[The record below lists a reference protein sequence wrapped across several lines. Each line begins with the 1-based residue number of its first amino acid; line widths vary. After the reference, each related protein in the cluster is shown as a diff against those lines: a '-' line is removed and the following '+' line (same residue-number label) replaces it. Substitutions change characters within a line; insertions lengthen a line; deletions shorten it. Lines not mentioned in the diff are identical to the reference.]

1 MLSVFFIFFS
11 RKPDFYL
18 QRVNKIVKDLLEM
31 KTFLDFEARSVNYGL
46 LLLTFFVDNVLTF
59 FNYSAVSP
67 PFSTFSNISYNVPQ
81 TPITSISSN
90 IDVVAE
96 FLKIV
101 AQYEQNKETCKA
113 GTEFNLGEGVIKQY
127 GKNRFKQQ
135 ALVAVNRAN
144 FLTRI
149 WKEAEPEVLNSEYL
163 FYTQVRNFVEG
174 DDEIFA
180 AGNCY
185 DYMEFKDYYLFCP
198 YAYRMEDGRIN
209 VKDLS
214 VEYDYLGNTSEFFYS
229 ARVNAGKL
237 QNFNFT
243 NGKSQLVKVKI

>member
-1 MLSVFFIFFS
+1 
-11 RKPDFYL
+11 
-18 QRVNKIVKDLLEM
+18 
-31 KTFLDFEARSVNYGL
+31 
-46 LLLTFFVDNVLTF
+46 
-59 FNYSAVSP
+59 
-67 PFSTFSNISYNVPQ
+67 
-81 TPITSISSN
+81 
-90 IDVVAE
+90 VAE

-101 AQYEQNKETCKA
+101 AKYEQNKETCKA
-113 GTEFNLGEGVIKQY
+113 GTQFNLGKGVIKQY

-149 WKEAEPEVLNSEYL
+149 WQEAEPQVLNSEYL
-163 FYTQVRNFVEG
+163 FYTQVRNIVEG

-185 DYMEFKDYYLFCP
+185 DWMEFKDYYLFCP
-198 YAYRMEDGRIN
+198 YAYRQEDGRIN

-237 QNFNFT
+237 KNFNFT
-243 NGKSQLVKVKI
+243 YGKYNILFFFTP

>member
-1 MLSVFFIFFS
+1 MRDVYHWLC
-11 RKPDFYL
+11 
-18 QRVNKIVKDLLEM
+18 
-31 KTFLDFEARSVNYGL
+31 
-46 LLLTFFVDNVLTF
+46 LLTSFSHSVSTL
-59 FNYSAVSP
+59 FNYSADP
-67 PFSTFSNISYNVPQ
+67 PLFSSLTNISYNVPQ
-81 TPITSISSN
+81 TPISSISDD

-149 WKEAEPEVLNSEYL
+149 WRKAEPEVVNSEYL
-163 FYTQVRNFVEG
+163 FYTQVRNIVEG

-198 YAYRMEDGRIN
+198 YSYRMEDGRIN

-214 VEYDYLGNTSEFFYS
+214 IEYDYLGNTSEFFYS

-237 QNFNFT
+237 ENFNFT
-243 NGKSQLVKVKI
+243 NGKFANWSLGMGFFYSNLLSFSK